1 MLKSLSKF
9 KRQNK
14 EKFKIPRCVQD
25 TIPIDKVYKDGIFL
39 SASVIP
45 RPICSVTSTTPM
57 HPEKIKKGILL
68 GYGEMLNS
76 LDASCT
82 AKITILNRKVD
93 PEEISNKILIH
104 KADDELNDL
113 RQAYND
119 LILENLAKSDNLIQ
133 EKYITITTFKNSIS
147 EARTFFSRISLELS
161 IFNFGKI
168 GSELQKN

>member
-25 TIPIDKVYKDGIFL
+25 TIPIDKVYKDGIF
-39 SASVIP
+39 SVGKRYSKTYMFSDINYSDASG
-45 RPICSVTSTTPM
+45 
-57 HPEKIKKGILL
+57 EDKKGILL

-119 LILENLAKSDNLIQ
+119 LIQENLAKSDNLIQ

-147 EARTFFSRISLELS
+147 
-161 IFNFGKI
+161 
-168 GSELQKN
+168 

>member
-1 MLKSLSKF
+1 
-9 KRQNK
+9 
-14 EKFKIPRCVQD
+14 
-25 TIPIDKVYKDGIFL
+25 
-39 SASVIP
+39 
-45 RPICSVTSTTPM
+45 
-57 HPEKIKKGILL
+57 
-68 GYGEMLNS
+68 MLNS

-147 EARTFFSRISLELS
+147 EARTFFSRISS
-161 IFNFGKI
+161 
-168 GSELQKN
+168 